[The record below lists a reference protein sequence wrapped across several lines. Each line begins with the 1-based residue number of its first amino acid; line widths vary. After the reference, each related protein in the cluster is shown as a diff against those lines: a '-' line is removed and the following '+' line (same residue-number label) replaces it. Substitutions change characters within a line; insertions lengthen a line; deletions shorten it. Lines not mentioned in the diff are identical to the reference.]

1 MTFIIIVT
9 VGTVITEMKEGTLG
23 RVVTKV
29 KAVKVHIVM
38 TVVT

>member
-1 MTFIIIVT
+1 MKEGTVVTFIIMVT

-29 KAVKVHIVM
+29 KAVKVHI
-38 TVVT
+38 